1 MFHKSL
7 DFYAI
12 ICYYA
17 FIMNRYLS
25 DRIYADLKKKM
36 VFITGPRQVGKTFLA
51 KEISSK
57 FSNPVYLNY
66 DNQTDASI
74 IRKASWPRNAGIV
87 ALDEVHKMKNWKQH
101 LKGIYDT
108 KYGNQAILV
117 TGSARLETFRRSGES
132 LAGRY
137 FHLRL
142 NPLSVK
148 ELSSLMQPYDA
159 VSSLNRLGGF
169 PEPFLSASEEEA
181 ARWRKQYYTDIIHE
195 DVLDFGRLHE
205 IRAMRVLLEM
215 LRMRVGSPISYTALA
230 EDLQI
235 SPNTVR
241 RYVEILEALYVI
253 FAVRPFHK
261 NIARS
266 LLKEPKL
273 YFFDSGFVQGD
284 EGARYENTV
293 AVSLLKHA
301 NYLEDTM
308 GKEVFLHYLRT
319 RDGRE
324 VDFAVSQS
332 GELETILEVKTS
344 DTEPSRALRFFKAA
358 CPGASAVQLV
368 HNTRNAEE
376 IDGINIVNDNW
387 LSELSA

>member
-1 MFHKSL
+1 MSCH
-7 DFYAI
+7 YT
-12 ICYYA
+12 
-17 FIMNRYLS
+17 FIMNRYIS
-25 DRIYADLKKKM
+25 DKICDDLKKKM

-51 KEISSK
+51 KEISAK

-66 DNQTDASI
+66 DDQADASI
-74 IRKASWPRNAGIV
+74 IRKASWSRNAGIV
-87 ALDEVHKMKNWKQH
+87 VFDEVHKMKDWKQH
-101 LKGIYDT
+101 IKGIYDT

-117 TGSARLETFRRSGES
+117 TGSARLETFRKSGES

-142 NPLSVK
+142 NPLSVR
-148 ELSSLMQPYDA
+148 ELFPLMKPYDA
-159 VSSLNRLGGF
+159 VDSLNRLGGF
-169 PEPFLSASEEEA
+169 PEPFLSSSEDEA
-181 ARWRKQYYTDIIHE
+181 ARWRKQYYTDIVRE
-195 DVLDFGRLHE
+195 DVHEFGRLHE
-205 IRAMRVLLEM
+205 IRAMRLLVEM
-215 LRMRVGSPISYTALA
+215 LRVRVGSPISYTSLA

-241 RYVEILEALYVI
+241 HYVEILEALYVV

-293 AVSLLKHA
+293 AVSLLKHT
-301 NYLEDTM
+301 NYLEDIT
-308 GKEVFLHYLRT
+308 GGDVSLHYLRT

-324 VDFAVSQS
+324 VDFAVSKNGQ
-332 GELETILEVKTS
+332 LETILEVKLS
-344 DTEPSRALRFFKAA
+344 DTVPSRSLRFFKEIV
-358 CPGASAVQLV
+358 PEASAVQLV
-368 HNTRNAEE
+368 HNARHQEE
-376 IDGINIVNDNW
+376 IDGINIVNDDW

>member
-1 MFHKSL
+1 
-7 DFYAI
+7 
-12 ICYYA
+12 
-17 FIMNRYLS
+17 MNRYIS
-25 DRIYADLKKKM
+25 DKICDDLKKKM

-51 KEISSK
+51 REISSK

-66 DNQTDASI
+66 DDQADASI
-74 IRKASWPRNAGIV
+74 IRKTSWQRNAGIV
-87 ALDEVHKMKNWKQH
+87 VLDEIHKMKDWKQH

-108 KYGNQAILV
+108 KPVNQAILV
-117 TGSARLETFRRSGES
+117 TGSARLETFRQSGES

-148 ELSSLMQPYDA
+148 ELSPLMQPYDA
-159 VSSLNRLGGF
+159 VDSLNRLGGF
-169 PEPFLSASEEEA
+169 PEPFLSASEEDA
-181 ARWRKQYYTDIIHE
+181 ARWRKQYYTDMVRE

-205 IRAMRVLLEM
+205 VRAMRILVEM
-215 LRMRVGSPISYTALA
+215 LRSRVGSPISYTALA

-235 SPNTVR
+235 APNTVR
-241 RYVEILEALYVI
+241 HYVEILEALYVV

-284 EGARYENTV
+284 EGKRYENTV
-293 AVSLLKHA
+293 AISLLKHA
-301 NYLEDTM
+301 NYLEDAT
-308 GKEVFLHYLRT
+308 GGDVSLHYLRT

-324 VDFAVSQS
+324 VDFAVSKN
-332 GELETILEVKTS
+332 GELETILEVKLS
-344 DTEPSRALRFFKAA
+344 DTAPSRSLRFFKAMV
-358 CPGASAVQLV
+358 PRASAVQLV
-368 HNTRNAEE
+368 HNARHYEE

>member
-1 MFHKSL
+1 
-7 DFYAI
+7 
-12 ICYYA
+12 
-17 FIMNRYLS
+17 MNRYIS
-25 DRIYADLKKKM
+25 DKICDDLKKEM
-36 VFITGPRQVGKTFLA
+36 VFVTGPRQVGKTFLA
-51 KEISSK
+51 KDISSK

-66 DNQTDASI
+66 DDQTDASI
-74 IRKASWPRNAGIV
+74 IRKASWSRNAGIIV
-87 ALDEVHKMKNWKQH
+87 LDEIHKMKEWKQH

-108 KYGNQAILV
+108 KSDNQAILV
-117 TGSARLETFRRSGES
+117 TGSARLETFRQSGES

-148 ELSSLMQPYDA
+148 ELSPLMQPYDA
-159 VSSLNRLGGF
+159 VDSLNRLGGF

-181 ARWRKQYYTDIIHE
+181 ARWRKQYYTDIVRE

-205 IRAMRVLLEM
+205 IRAMRILVEM
-215 LRMRVGSPISYTALA
+215 LRSRVGSPVSYTALA

-241 RYVEILEALYVI
+241 HYIDILEALYVV

-284 EGARYENTV
+284 EGIRYENTV

-301 NYLEDTM
+301 NYLEDTT
-308 GKEVFLHYLRT
+308 GGDVSLHYLRT

-324 VDFAVSQS
+324 IDFAISKN
-332 GELETILEVKTS
+332 GELETILEVKLS
-344 DTEPSRALRFFKAA
+344 DTAPSRSLRFFKEMA
-358 CPGASAVQLV
+358 PGSSAIQLV
-368 HNTRNAEE
+368 HNARNYEE

>member
-1 MFHKSL
+1 
-7 DFYAI
+7 
-12 ICYYA
+12 
-17 FIMNRYLS
+17 
-25 DRIYADLKKKM
+25 M

-51 KEISSK
+51 KDISSK
-57 FSNPVYLNY
+57 FGNPVYLNY
-66 DNQTDASI
+66 DDQTDASI
-74 IRKASWPRNAGIV
+74 IRKASWSRNAGIIV
-87 ALDEVHKMKNWKQH
+87 LDEIHKMKEWKQH

-108 KYGNQAILV
+108 KSDNQAILV

-148 ELSSLMQPYDA
+148 ELSPLMQPYDA
-159 VSSLNRLGGF
+159 VDSLNRLGGF

-181 ARWRKQYYTDIIHE
+181 ARWRKQYYTDIVRE

-205 IRAMRVLLEM
+205 IRAMRILVEM
-215 LRMRVGSPISYTALA
+215 LRSRVGSPVSYTALA

-241 RYVEILEALYVI
+241 HYIDILEALYVV

-284 EGARYENTV
+284 EGIRYENTV

-308 GKEVFLHYLRT
+308 GCDVSLHYLRT

-324 VDFAVSQS
+324 VDFAVAKN
-332 GELETILEVKTS
+332 GEIETILEVKLS
-344 DTEPSRALRFFKAA
+344 DTAPSRSLRFFKDMA
-358 CPGASAVQLV
+358 PGASAVQLV
-368 HNTRNAEE
+368 HNARHYEE
-376 IDGINIVNDNW
+376 FEGINIVNDKW
-387 LSELSA
+387 LSDLSA

>member
-1 MFHKSL
+1 
-7 DFYAI
+7 
-12 ICYYA
+12 
-17 FIMNRYLS
+17 MNRYIS
-25 DRIYADLKKKM
+25 DKIFDDLKKKM

-66 DNQTDASI
+66 DDQADASI
-74 IRKASWPRNAGIV
+74 IRKASWSRNADIV
-87 ALDEVHKMKNWKQH
+87 VLDEIHKMKEWKQH

-108 KYGNQAILV
+108 KYANQSILV
-117 TGSARLETFRRSGES
+117 TGSARLETFRRTGES

-137 FHLRL
+137 FHYRL
-142 NPLSVK
+142 NPFSVK
-148 ELSSLMQPYDA
+148 ELLPLMQPYDA
-159 VSSLNRLGGF
+159 VDSLNRFGGF
-169 PEPFLSASEEEA
+169 PEPFLSASEENA
-181 ARWRKQYYTDIIHE
+181 ARWRKQYYTDIVRE

-205 IRAMRVLLEM
+205 IRAMHVLVEM
-215 LRMRVGSPISYTALA
+215 LRSRVGSPISYTSLA

-241 RYVEILEALYVI
+241 HYLEILEALYVI

-284 EGARYENTV
+284 EGMRYENTV

-308 GKEVFLHYLRT
+308 GCNVSLHYLRT

-324 VDFAVSQS
+324 ADFAIVKN
-332 GELETILEVKTS
+332 GELETILEAKLS
-344 DTEPSRALRFFKAA
+344 DTSPSRSLCFFKNMV
-358 CPGASAVQLV
+358 PGASAVQLV
-368 HNTRNAEE
+368 HNARHYEE
-376 IDGINIVNDNW
+376 IDDINIVNDNW